1 MATSKSHVSL
11 ALSFPN
17 SRSVTLHSLRVSLPK
32 VPSAVRNFFQ
42 SGGSGGDRVVLSGLH
57 VDSSSDL
64 ARETAYKL
72 YYQHDERQEELL
84 TALLGRRALL
94 AR

>member
-1 MATSKSHVSL
+1 M
-11 ALSFPN
+11 
-17 SRSVTLHSLRVSLPK
+17 
-32 VPSAVRNFFQ
+32 
-42 SGGSGGDRVVLSGLH
+42 VLSGLH

-94 AR
+94 ARCETVFISFGTFFHKNITILNI